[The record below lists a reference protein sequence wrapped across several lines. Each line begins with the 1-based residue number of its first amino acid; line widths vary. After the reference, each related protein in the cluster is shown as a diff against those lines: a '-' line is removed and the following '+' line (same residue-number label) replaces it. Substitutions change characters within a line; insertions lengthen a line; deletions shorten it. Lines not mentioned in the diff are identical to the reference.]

1 MMEQQNIHSTE
12 IETELNV
19 RDIIQPYLKRWMWLI
34 ASVVLSVTLAYL
46 YLKRQVPIFEVASTV
61 LIKDSKSNNAG
72 TQDFAALRD
81 ISGIGKI
88 GSNGVENEMEIFK
101 SKKLVREVVKTLG
114 LETNIYNGDLKHEIY
129 GETSPIKVRVLQEKD
144 VKGKISGVVNLKID
158 GNQLKLSSE
167 TIPTINTTFNKVISL
182 PFANI
187 MILRNEDYK
196 ADKKLNELILD
207 ISTID
212 SRTDAYQAA
221 LNVSLINK
229 DATVIK
235 LAMNHADV
243 DKAKAII
250 NKLVQVY
257 NEDAIEDKN
266 TEFRNT
272 AKFISERIEQVGKD
286 LGDVE
291 NQKERFKQSNQISDI
306 ETEVKLGLQTNAEA
320 KSKELEI
327 NAQLELTDA
336 LLGYVGNQNSYQTLP
351 SNLGLNNPS
360 ATTNISSYNQL
371 VLQRNKLLQ
380 SATPENPLVVDIT
393 KQINNIRNSV
403 IQSLQ
408 KNRTGLQ
415 LAKNGLSSEQNSI
428 SGKIAKVPVQ
438 ENLFR
443 SIERQQQIKESLYL
457 LLLQKREETA
467 ISMAV
472 TAPKARVID
481 KAFVGMN
488 VAPKAMVILLS
499 GFLIGFLIPIAIIY
513 LQQLFNDK
521 VKTKHDLEKLTNRKP
536 IIGEIPSME
545 RGQDELVK
553 MNDLSPMAESFRI
566 LITNMNF
573 MFPKNIK
580 KGRTVFV
587 TSTVKGEGKTHVSV
601 NLALTMATPKKK
613 IIIIGSDIR
622 NPQLQRYNTTR
633 KGLAGL
639 TEFLYDDQ
647 VSVEDIVH
655 QSAFN
660 PYLDVIFS
668 GSIPPNPTELL
679 SNGRYED
686 LLADL
691 QGTYDYIIIDTAP
704 LMLVTDTL
712 LIANMADVTLYVT
725 RSRHTEKSLIDFA
738 NKQVEGHKIKNVA
751 FILNDV
757 NKEYFAYG
765 NKYGYGYTAT
775 DDRSFF
781 DKVKS
786 IFTKNDENK

>member
-1 MMEQQNIHSTE
+1 MMEQQNINSTE
-12 IETELNV
+12 IDTEFNV
-19 RDIIQPYLKRWMWLI
+19 RDIIQPYLKRWIWLV
-34 ASVVLSVTLAYL
+34 ASVIISLALAYL

-61 LIKDSKSNNAG
+61 LIKDSKSNNVG
-72 TQDFAALRD
+72 TQDFAVLRD

-101 SKKLVREVVKTLG
+101 SKKLVREVVKSLG

-129 GETSPIKVRVLQEKD
+129 GESSPIKVRVLQEKD
-144 VKGKISGVVNLKID
+144 IKGKVSRLVNLKIN
-158 GNQLKLSSE
+158 GNQLKLYSE
-167 TIPTINTTFNKVISL
+167 SLPTINATFNKVISL

-187 MILRNEDYK
+187 MILKNENYK
-196 ADKKLNELILD
+196 KDKRLDEIILD

-212 SRTDAYQAA
+212 SRTDDYQAA
-221 LNVSLINK
+221 LNVSLVNK

-235 LAMNHADV
+235 LAMNYADV
-243 DKAKAII
+243 DKAKTMI

-272 AKFISERIEQVGKD
+272 AKFISERIDQVGKD
-286 LGDVE
+286 LGEVE

-306 ETEVKLGLQTNAEA
+306 ETEVKLGLETNAEA

-336 LLGYVGNQNSYQTLP
+336 LLGYVSNQNSYQTLP
-351 SNLGLNNPS
+351 GNLGLNNPS

-408 KNRTGLQ
+408 KNKTGLQ
-415 LAKNGLSSEQNSI
+415 LAKSGLSSEQNSI

-438 ENLFR
+438 EKLFR

-472 TAPKARVID
+472 TAPKARVVD
-481 KAFVGMN
+481 KAFVGMK
-488 VAPKAMVILLS
+488 VAPRGMVILLS

-521 VKTKHDLEKLTNRKP
+521 VKTKHDLEKLTKRKP

-622 NPQLQRYNTTR
+622 NPQLQRYNTAR

-751 FILNDV
+751 FVLNDV

-775 DDRSFF
+775 DDRNFF

>member
-1 MMEQQNIHSTE
+1 MMEQQNINSTE
-12 IETELNV
+12 IDTELNV
-19 RDIIQPYLKRWMWLI
+19 RDIIQPYLKRWIWLI
-34 ASVVLSVTLAYL
+34 ASVIISLTLAYL

-101 SKKLVREVVKTLG
+101 SKKLVREVVRTLG
-114 LETNIYNGDLKHEIY
+114 LEINIYNGDLKHEIY
-129 GETSPIKVRVLQEKD
+129 GETSPIKVRVLQEKT
-144 VKGKISGVVNLKID
+144 VKGKISRLVNLKISGD
-158 GNQLKLSSE
+158 QLKLSSE
-167 TIPTINTTFNKVISL
+167 SLTPINSTFNKVISL
-182 PFANI
+182 PYANI
-187 MILRNEDYK
+187 MILKNENYK
-196 ADKKLNELILD
+196 ADKKINEVILD

-212 SRTDAYQAA
+212 SRTDGYQAA
-221 LNVSLINK
+221 LNVSLVNK

-243 DKAKAII
+243 DKAKLII

-306 ETEVKLGLQTNAEA
+306 ETEVKLGLETNAEA

-351 SNLGLNNPS
+351 GNLGLNNPS

-371 VLQRNKLLQ
+371 VLTRNKLLQ

-408 KNRTGLQ
+408 KNKTGLQ
-415 LAKNGLSSEQNSI
+415 LAKSGLSSEQNNI

-438 ENLFR
+438 EKLFR

-481 KAFVGMN
+481 KAFVGMQ
-488 VAPKAMVILLS
+488 VAPKAMIILLM

-622 NPQLQRYNTTR
+622 NPQLQRYNTAR

-751 FILNDV
+751 FVLNDV

-775 DDRSFF
+775 DDRNFF

-786 IFTKNDENK
+786 IFIKNDENK

>member
-1 MMEQQNIHSTE
+1 MEQNNHVVEAQDS
-12 IETELNV
+12 ELHI
-19 RDIIQPYLKRWMWLI
+19 REIIQPYLKRWYWFVASIVI
-34 ASVVLSVTLAYL
+34 ALLGAYL
-46 YLKRQVPIFEVASTV
+46 YLRKQVPVFEVASTV
-61 LIKDSKSNNAG
+61 LIKDSKSNGGG
-72 TQDFAALRD
+72 TQDFAVLRD

-101 SKKLVREVVKTLG
+101 SKKLTREVVKTLG
-114 LETNIYNGDLKHEIY
+114 LETDIFKGDLKHELF
-129 GETSPIKVRVLQEKD
+129 GKTSPVKVRVVQEKETKSK
-144 VKGKISGVVNLKID
+144 VSRLITLKINGD
-158 GNQLKLSSE
+158 KLQLSTE
-167 TIPTINTTFNKVISL
+167 GIPAINTTFNKVISL

-187 MILRNEDYK
+187 IILKNQEYVK
-196 ADKKLNELILD
+196 NKKDDEILLD
-207 ISTID
+207 ISTLED
-212 SRTDAYQAA
+212 KTDRYQAA

-235 LAMNHADV
+235 LAMNYAET

-250 NKLVQVY
+250 NKLVQIY
-257 NEDAIEDKN
+257 NQNAVLDKN
-266 TEFRNT
+266 TESNNT
-272 AKFISERIEQVGKD
+272 AQFIDERITQVGRD
-286 LGDVE
+286 LGQVE
-291 NQKERFKQSNQISDI
+291 NEKERFKQNNQISDI
-306 ETEVKLGLQTNAEA
+306 ETEIKLGLETNAAA
-320 KSKELEI
+320 KSKEIEI

-336 LLGYVGNQNSYQTLP
+336 LLGYVSNQNSYQTLP
-351 SNLGLNNPS
+351 SNVGLNNPG
-360 ATTNISSYNQL
+360 ATANISTYNQL
-371 VLQRNKLLQ
+371 VLERNRLLEN
-380 SATPENPLVVDIT
+380 ATPQNPLVVDVT
-393 KQINNIRNSV
+393 KQINNIRGSV

-415 LAKNGLSSEQNSI
+415 LAKNGLSSEQNTI
-428 SGKIAKVPVQ
+428 SGKIAKVPAQ
-438 ENLFR
+438 EKLFR

-472 TAPKARVID
+472 TAPKARIVD
-481 KAFVGMN
+481 EAYVGN
-488 VAPKAMVILLS
+488 LVAPKSMIIMLS
-499 GFLIGFLIPIAIIY
+499 GFLLGFIIPIAFIY
-513 LQQLFNDK
+513 LKQLFNDK
-521 VKTKHDLEKLTNRKP
+521 VKTKHDLERLTNRKP

-622 NPQLQRYNTTR
+622 NPQLQRYNTAR

-738 NKQVEGHKIKNVA
+738 NKQIEGHKIKNVA

-775 DDRSFF
+775 DNRSFF

>member
-144 VKGKISGVVNLKID
+144 VKGQISGVVNLKID

-196 ADKKLNELILD
+196 ASKKLNELILD

-438 ENLFR
+438 EKLFR

>member
-196 ADKKLNELILD
+196 AGKKLNELILD

-438 ENLFR
+438 EKLFR

>member
-1 MMEQQNIHSTE
+1 MEQNNHVAE
-12 IETELNV
+12 IEQTELHI
-19 RDIIQPYLKRWMWLI
+19 RDILQPYLKRWYWFI
-34 ASVVLSVTLAYL
+34 GSVIILVMLAYL
-46 YLKRQVPIFEVASTV
+46 YLRKQVPVFEVASTV
-61 LIKDSKSNNAG
+61 LIKDSKANNGG
-72 TQDFAALRD
+72 TQDFAVLRD

-88 GSNGVENEMEIFK
+88 GSNGVENEMELFK
-101 SKKLVREVVKTLG
+101 SKKLIREVVRSLG
-114 LETNIYNGDLKHEIY
+114 LESDVFQNDLKHELY
-129 GETSPIKVRVLQEKD
+129 GKTSPVKIRIIQEKETSAKVYRLL
-144 VKGKISGVVNLKID
+144 NLNINGD
-158 GNQLKLSSE
+158 QLELGGE
-167 TIPTINTTFNKVISL
+167 GIPTIHTTFNKIISL

-187 MILRNEDYK
+187 MILKNEEYSSSNK
-196 ADKKLNELILD
+196 INKLLLD
-207 ISTID
+207 ISTLANK
-212 SRTDAYQAA
+212 TDKYQGA
-221 LNVSLINK
+221 LSVTLINK

-235 LAMNHADV
+235 LAMNYSETQ
-243 DKAKAII
+243 KAKAII
-250 NKLVQVY
+250 NKLVQIY
-257 NEDAIEDKN
+257 NEDAITDKN
-266 TEFRNT
+266 TEFSNT
-272 AKFISERIEQVGKD
+272 AKFIDERIAQVGKD

-291 NQKERFKQSNQISDI
+291 GEKQKFKQQNQISDI
-306 ETEVKLGLQTNAEA
+306 ETEIKLGLQTNVES
-320 KSKELEI
+320 KSKELEV

-336 LLGYVGNQNSYQTLP
+336 LLGYVSNQNSYQTLP
-351 SNLGLNNPS
+351 SNVGLSNPS
-360 ATTNISSYNQL
+360 ATANVATYNQL
-371 VLQRNKLLQ
+371 VLERNRLLE
-380 SATPENPLVVDIT
+380 SATPENPLVVDVT
-393 KQINNIRNSV
+393 KQINNIRVSV

-415 LAKNGLSSEQNSI
+415 LAKNGLSSEQNNI
-428 SGKIAKVPVQ
+428 SGKIAKVPAQ
-438 ENLFR
+438 EKLFR
-443 SIERQQQIKESLYL
+443 SIERQQQIKETLYL

-472 TAPKARVID
+472 TAPKARVVDEAYIG
-481 KAFVGMN
+481 FQ
-488 VAPKAMVILLS
+488 VAPKSMVILLS
-499 GFLIGFLIPIAIIY
+499 GFVIGLILPVLIIY
-513 LQQLFNDK
+513 LQQLLNNK
-521 VKTKHDLEKLTNRKP
+521 VKTKHDLEKLTHGKP

-587 TSTVKGEGKTHVSV
+587 TSTVKGEGKTHISV

-613 IIIIGSDIR
+613 IVIIGSDIR
-622 NPQLQRYNTTR
+622 NPQLQRYNTAR

-639 TEFLYDDQ
+639 TEFLYDDH
-647 VSVEDIVH
+647 VSIKDIIH

-712 LIANMADVTLYVT
+712 LISNMADVTIYVT
-725 RSRHTEKSLIDFA
+725 RSKHTEKSLIDFA
-738 NKQVEGHKIKNVA
+738 NKQIESHKIKNVA
-751 FILNDV
+751 FVLNDV

-765 NKYGYGYTAT
+765 NKYGYGYTV
-775 DDRSFF
+775 DNKSFF
-781 DKVKS
+781 DKIKG
-786 IFTKNDENK
+786 IFKNK

>member
-34 ASVVLSVTLAYL
+34 GSVIVSVTLAYL

-61 LIKDSKSNNAG
+61 LIKDSKSNNVG

-129 GETSPIKVRVLQEKD
+129 GETSPVRVRIVQEKD
-144 VKGKISGVVNLKID
+144 VKSKISRVVNLKIN

-167 TIPTINTTFNKVISL
+167 GIPAINTTFNKVISL
-182 PFANI
+182 PYANI
-187 MILRNEDYK
+187 MILKNENYK
-196 ADKKLNELILD
+196 SDKKLNDVILD

-212 SRTDAYQAA
+212 DRTDAYQAA
-221 LNVSLINK
+221 LNVALVNK

-235 LAMNHADV
+235 LAMNYAEV
-243 DKAKAII
+243 DKAKTII

-257 NEDAIEDKN
+257 NQDAIEDKN

-272 AKFISERIEQVGKD
+272 AKFIAERIEQIGKD

-291 NQKERFKQSNQISDI
+291 NQKERFKQSNQISDL

-371 VLQRNKLLQ
+371 VLERNKLLQ

-393 KQINNIRNSV
+393 KQINNIRTSV

-408 KNRTGLQ
+408 KNKTGLQ

-428 SGKIAKVPVQ
+428 SGKISKVPVQ
-438 ENLFR
+438 EKLFR

-472 TAPKARVID
+472 TAPKARVVD
-481 KAFVGMN
+481 KAFVGMK
-488 VAPKAMVILLS
+488 VAPRGMVILLS

-545 RGQDELVK
+545 RGQEELVK

-622 NPQLQRYNTTR
+622 NPQLQRYNTAR

-738 NKQVEGHKIKNVA
+738 NKQIEGHKIKNVA

>member
-438 ENLFR
+438 EKLFR

>member
-34 ASVVLSVTLAYL
+34 GSVIVSVTLAYL

-61 LIKDSKSNNAG
+61 LIKDSKSNNVG

-129 GETSPIKVRVLQEKD
+129 GETSPVRVRIVQEKD
-144 VKGKISGVVNLKID
+144 VKSKISRVVNLKIN

-167 TIPTINTTFNKVISL
+167 GIPAINTTFNKVISL
-182 PFANI
+182 PYANI
-187 MILRNEDYK
+187 MILKNENYK
-196 ADKKLNELILD
+196 SDKKLNDVILD

-212 SRTDAYQAA
+212 DRTDAYQAA
-221 LNVSLINK
+221 LNVALVNK

-235 LAMNHADV
+235 LAMNYAEV
-243 DKAKAII
+243 DKAKTII

-257 NEDAIEDKN
+257 NQDAIEDKN

-272 AKFISERIEQVGKD
+272 AKFIAERIEQIGKD

-291 NQKERFKQSNQISDI
+291 NQKERFKQSNQISDL

-351 SNLGLNNPS
+351 GNLGLNNPS

-371 VLQRNKLLQ
+371 VLERNKLLQ

-393 KQINNIRNSV
+393 KQINNIRTSV

-408 KNRTGLQ
+408 KNKTGLQ

-428 SGKIAKVPVQ
+428 SGKISKVPVQ
-438 ENLFR
+438 EKLFR

-472 TAPKARVID
+472 TAPKARVVD
-481 KAFVGMN
+481 KAFVGMK
-488 VAPKAMVILLS
+488 VAPRGMVILLS

-545 RGQDELVK
+545 RGQEELVK

-622 NPQLQRYNTTR
+622 NPQLQRYNTAR

-738 NKQVEGHKIKNVA
+738 NKQIEGHKIKNVA

>member
-34 ASVVLSVTLAYL
+34 GSVIVSVTLAYL

-61 LIKDSKSNNAG
+61 LIKDSKSNNVG

-129 GETSPIKVRVLQEKD
+129 GETSPVRVRIVQEKD
-144 VKGKISGVVNLKID
+144 VKSKISRIVNLKIN

-167 TIPTINTTFNKVISL
+167 GIPAINTTFNKVISL
-182 PFANI
+182 PYANI
-187 MILRNEDYK
+187 MILKNENYK
-196 ADKKLNELILD
+196 SDKKLNDVILD

-212 SRTDAYQAA
+212 DRTDAYQAA
-221 LNVSLINK
+221 LNVALVNK

-235 LAMNHADV
+235 LAMNYAEV
-243 DKAKAII
+243 DKAKTII

-257 NEDAIEDKN
+257 NQDAIEDKN

-272 AKFISERIEQVGKD
+272 AKFIAERIEQIGKD

-291 NQKERFKQSNQISDI
+291 NQKERFKQSNQISDL

-371 VLQRNKLLQ
+371 VLERNKLLQ

-393 KQINNIRNSV
+393 KQINNIRTSV

-408 KNRTGLQ
+408 KNKTGLQ

-428 SGKIAKVPVQ
+428 SGKISKVPVQ
-438 ENLFR
+438 EKLFR

-472 TAPKARVID
+472 TAPKARVVD
-481 KAFVGMN
+481 KAFVGMK
-488 VAPKAMVILLS
+488 VAPRGMVILLS

-545 RGQDELVK
+545 RGQEELVK

-622 NPQLQRYNTTR
+622 NPQLQRYNTAR

-738 NKQVEGHKIKNVA
+738 NKQIEGHKIKNVA

>member
-196 ADKKLNELILD
+196 AGKKLNELILD

-415 LAKNGLSSEQNSI
+415 LAKYGLSSEQNSI

-438 ENLFR
+438 EKLFR

>member
-1 MMEQQNIHSTE
+1 MEQQNINSTE
-12 IETELNV
+12 IDTEFNV
-19 RDIIQPYLKRWMWLI
+19 RDIIQPYLKRWIWLV
-34 ASVVLSVTLAYL
+34 ASVIISLALAYL

-61 LIKDSKSNNAG
+61 LIKDSKSNNVG
-72 TQDFAALRD
+72 TQDFAVLRD

-101 SKKLVREVVKTLG
+101 SKKLVREVVKSLG

-129 GETSPIKVRVLQEKD
+129 GESSPIKVRVLQEKD
-144 VKGKISGVVNLKID
+144 IKGKVSRLVNLKIN
-158 GNQLKLSSE
+158 GNQLKLYSE
-167 TIPTINTTFNKVISL
+167 SLPTINATFNKVISL

-187 MILRNEDYK
+187 MILKNENYK
-196 ADKKLNELILD
+196 KDKRLDEIILD

-212 SRTDAYQAA
+212 SRTDDYQAA
-221 LNVSLINK
+221 LNVSLVNK

-235 LAMNHADV
+235 LAMNYADV
-243 DKAKAII
+243 DKAKTMI

-272 AKFISERIEQVGKD
+272 AKFISERIDQVGKD
-286 LGDVE
+286 LGEVE

-306 ETEVKLGLQTNAEA
+306 ETEVKLGLETNAEA

-336 LLGYVGNQNSYQTLP
+336 LLGYVSNQNSYQTLP
-351 SNLGLNNPS
+351 GNLGLNNPS

-408 KNRTGLQ
+408 KNKTGLQ
-415 LAKNGLSSEQNSI
+415 LAKSGLSSEQNSI

-438 ENLFR
+438 EKLFR

-472 TAPKARVID
+472 TAPKARVVD
-481 KAFVGMN
+481 KAFVGMK
-488 VAPKAMVILLS
+488 VAPRGMVILLS

-521 VKTKHDLEKLTNRKP
+521 VKTKHDLEKLTKRKP

-622 NPQLQRYNTTR
+622 NPQLQRYNTAR

-751 FILNDV
+751 FVLNDV

-775 DDRSFF
+775 DDRNFF

>member
-1 MMEQQNIHSTE
+1 MMEQQNINSTE
-12 IETELNV
+12 IDTEFNV
-19 RDIIQPYLKRWMWLI
+19 RDIIQPYLKRWIWLV
-34 ASVVLSVTLAYL
+34 ASVIISLALAYL

-61 LIKDSKSNNAG
+61 LIKDSKSNNVG

-101 SKKLVREVVKTLG
+101 SKKLVREVVKSLG

-129 GETSPIKVRVLQEKD
+129 GEASPIKVRVLQEKD
-144 VKGKISGVVNLKID
+144 IKGKVSRLVNLKIN
-158 GNQLKLSSE
+158 GNQLKLYSE
-167 TIPTINTTFNKVISL
+167 SLPTINATFNKVISL

-187 MILRNEDYK
+187 MILKNENYK
-196 ADKKLNELILD
+196 KDKRLDEIILD

-212 SRTDAYQAA
+212 SRTDDYQAG
-221 LNVSLINK
+221 LNVSLVNK

-235 LAMNHADV
+235 LAMNYADV
-243 DKAKAII
+243 DKAKTMI

-286 LGDVE
+286 LGEVE

-306 ETEVKLGLQTNAEA
+306 ETEVKLGLETNAEA

-336 LLGYVGNQNSYQTLP
+336 LLGYVSNQNSYQTLP
-351 SNLGLNNPS
+351 GNLGLNNPS

-408 KNRTGLQ
+408 KNKTGLQ
-415 LAKNGLSSEQNSI
+415 LAKSGLSSEQNSI

-438 ENLFR
+438 EKLFR

-472 TAPKARVID
+472 TAPKARVVD
-481 KAFVGMN
+481 KAFVGMK
-488 VAPKAMVILLS
+488 VAPRGMVILLS

-521 VKTKHDLEKLTNRKP
+521 VKTKHDLEKLTKRKP

-622 NPQLQRYNTTR
+622 NPQLQRYNTAR

-751 FILNDV
+751 FVLNDV

-775 DDRSFF
+775 DDRNFF

>member
-34 ASVVLSVTLAYL
+34 ASVIVSVTLAYL

-196 ADKKLNELILD
+196 AGKKLNELILD

-438 ENLFR
+438 EKLFR

>member
-34 ASVVLSVTLAYL
+34 GSVIVSVTLAYL

-61 LIKDSKSNNAG
+61 LIKDSKSNNVG

-129 GETSPIKVRVLQEKD
+129 GETSPVRVRIVQEKD
-144 VKGKISGVVNLKID
+144 VKSKISRVVNLKIN

-167 TIPTINTTFNKVISL
+167 GIPAINTTFNKVISL
-182 PFANI
+182 PYANI
-187 MILRNEDYK
+187 MILKNENYK
-196 ADKKLNELILD
+196 SDKKLNDVILD

-212 SRTDAYQAA
+212 DRTDAYQAA
-221 LNVSLINK
+221 LNVALVNK

-235 LAMNHADV
+235 LAMNYAEV
-243 DKAKAII
+243 DKAKTII

-257 NEDAIEDKN
+257 NQDAIEDKN

-272 AKFISERIEQVGKD
+272 AKFIAERIEQIGKD

-291 NQKERFKQSNQISDI
+291 NQKERFKQSNQISDL

-371 VLQRNKLLQ
+371 VLERNKLLQ

-393 KQINNIRNSV
+393 KQINNIRTSV

-408 KNRTGLQ
+408 KNKIGLQ

-428 SGKIAKVPVQ
+428 SGKISKVPVQ
-438 ENLFR
+438 EKLFR

-472 TAPKARVID
+472 TAPKARVVD
-481 KAFVGMN
+481 KAFVGMK
-488 VAPKAMVILLS
+488 VAPRGMVILLS

-545 RGQDELVK
+545 RGQEELVK

-622 NPQLQRYNTTR
+622 NPQLQRYNTAR

-738 NKQVEGHKIKNVA
+738 NKQIEGHKIKNVA

>member
-34 ASVVLSVTLAYL
+34 ASVIVSVTLAYL

-158 GNQLKLSSE
+158 GNKLKLSSE
-167 TIPTINTTFNKVISL
+167 AIPTINTTFNKVISL

-196 ADKKLNELILD
+196 AGKKLNELILD

-438 ENLFR
+438 EKLFR

>member
-1 MMEQQNIHSTE
+1 MEQNNHVVVEAQDS
-12 IETELNV
+12 ELHI
-19 RDIIQPYLKRWMWLI
+19 REIIQPYLKRWYWFL
-34 ASVVLSVTLAYL
+34 ASVVIALLGAYL
-46 YLKRQVPIFEVASTV
+46 YLRKQVPVFEVASTV
-61 LIKDSKSNNAG
+61 LIKDSKSNGGG
-72 TQDFAALRD
+72 TQDFAVLRD

-101 SKKLVREVVKTLG
+101 SKKLTKEVVKSLG
-114 LETNIYNGDLKHEIY
+114 LETDIFKGDVKHELF
-129 GETSPIKVRVLQEKD
+129 GKTSPIKVRVVQEKETKSK
-144 VKGKISGVVNLKID
+144 VSRLISLKINGD
-158 GNQLKLSSE
+158 NLQLSAE
-167 TIPTINTTFNKVISL
+167 GMPAINSTYNKVISL

-187 MILRNEDYK
+187 IILKNQEYITS
-196 ADKKLNELILD
+196 KKDDEILLD
-207 ISTID
+207 ISTLED
-212 SRTDAYQAA
+212 KTNRYQAA

-235 LAMNHADV
+235 LAMNYAET

-250 NKLVQVY
+250 NKLVQIY
-257 NEDAIEDKN
+257 NQNAVLDKN
-266 TEFRNT
+266 TESSNT
-272 AKFISERIEQVGKD
+272 AQFIDERITQVGRD
-286 LGDVE
+286 LGQVE
-291 NQKERFKQSNQISDI
+291 NEKERFKQSNQISDI
-306 ETEVKLGLQTNAEA
+306 ETEIKLGLETNAAA
-320 KSKELEI
+320 KSKEIEI

-336 LLGYVGNQNSYQTLP
+336 LLGYVSNQNSYQTLP
-351 SNLGLNNPS
+351 SNVGLNNPS
-360 ATTNISSYNQL
+360 ATANIGAYNQL
-371 VLQRNKLLQ
+371 VLERNRLLEN
-380 SATPENPLVVDIT
+380 ATPQNPLVVDVT
-393 KQINNIRNSV
+393 KQINNIRGSV

-415 LAKNGLSSEQNSI
+415 LAKNGLSSEQNTI
-428 SGKIAKVPVQ
+428 SGKIAKVPAQ
-438 ENLFR
+438 EKLFR

-472 TAPKARVID
+472 TAPKARIVD
-481 KAFVGMN
+481 EAYVGN
-488 VAPKAMVILLS
+488 LVAPKSMIVMLS
-499 GFLIGFLIPIAIIY
+499 GFLLGFIVPIAFIY
-513 LQQLFNDK
+513 IKQLFNDK
-521 VKTKHDLEKLTNRKP
+521 VKTKHDLERLTNRKP

>member
-1 MMEQQNIHSTE
+1 MMEQQNINSTE
-12 IETELNV
+12 IDTEFNV
-19 RDIIQPYLKRWMWLI
+19 RDIIQPYLKRWIWLA
-34 ASVVLSVTLAYL
+34 ASVIISLALAYL

-61 LIKDSKSNNAG
+61 LIKDSKSNNVG

-101 SKKLVREVVKTLG
+101 SKKLVREVVKSLG

-129 GETSPIKVRVLQEKD
+129 GEASPIKVRVLQEKD
-144 VKGKISGVVNLKID
+144 IKGKVSRLVNLKIN
-158 GNQLKLSSE
+158 GNQLKLYSE
-167 TIPTINTTFNKVISL
+167 SLPTINATFNKVISL

-187 MILRNEDYK
+187 MILKNENYK
-196 ADKKLNELILD
+196 KDKRLDEIILD

-212 SRTDAYQAA
+212 SRTDDYQAG
-221 LNVSLINK
+221 LNVSLVNK

-235 LAMNHADV
+235 LAMNYADV
-243 DKAKAII
+243 DKAKTMI

-286 LGDVE
+286 LGEVE

-306 ETEVKLGLQTNAEA
+306 ETEVKLGLETNAEA

-336 LLGYVGNQNSYQTLP
+336 LLGYVSNQNSYQTLP
-351 SNLGLNNPS
+351 GNLGLNNPS

-408 KNRTGLQ
+408 KNKTGLQ
-415 LAKNGLSSEQNSI
+415 LAKSGLSSEQNSI

-438 ENLFR
+438 EKLFR

-472 TAPKARVID
+472 TAPKARVVD
-481 KAFVGMN
+481 KAFVGMK
-488 VAPKAMVILLS
+488 VAPRGMVILLS

-521 VKTKHDLEKLTNRKP
+521 VKTKHDLEKLTKRKP

-622 NPQLQRYNTTR
+622 NPQLQRYNTAR

-738 NKQVEGHKIKNVA
+738 NKQVEGHKIKNVS

-775 DDRSFF
+775 DDRNFF

>member
-1 MMEQQNIHSTE
+1 MEQQNIHSTE

-34 ASVVLSVTLAYL
+34 ASVIVSVTLAYL

-196 ADKKLNELILD
+196 AGKKLNELILD

-438 ENLFR
+438 EKLFR

-488 VAPKAMVILLS
+488 VAPRAMVILLS

>member
-1 MMEQQNIHSTE
+1 MEQQNINSTE
-12 IETELNV
+12 IDTEFNV
-19 RDIIQPYLKRWMWLI
+19 RDIIQPYLKRWIWLV
-34 ASVVLSVTLAYL
+34 ASVIISLALAYL

-61 LIKDSKSNNAG
+61 LIKDSKSNNVG

-101 SKKLVREVVKTLG
+101 SKKLVREVVKSLG

-129 GETSPIKVRVLQEKD
+129 GEASPIKVRVLQEKD
-144 VKGKISGVVNLKID
+144 IKGKVSRLVNLKIN
-158 GNQLKLSSE
+158 GNQLKLYSE
-167 TIPTINTTFNKVISL
+167 SLPTINATFNKVISL

-187 MILRNEDYK
+187 MILKNENYK
-196 ADKKLNELILD
+196 KDKRLDEIILD

-212 SRTDAYQAA
+212 SRTDDYQAG
-221 LNVSLINK
+221 LNVSLVNK

-235 LAMNHADV
+235 LAMNYADV
-243 DKAKAII
+243 DKAKTMI

-286 LGDVE
+286 LGEVE

-306 ETEVKLGLQTNAEA
+306 ETEVKLGLETNAEA

-336 LLGYVGNQNSYQTLP
+336 LLGYVSNQNSYQTLP
-351 SNLGLNNPS
+351 GNLGLNNPS

-408 KNRTGLQ
+408 KNKTGLQ
-415 LAKNGLSSEQNSI
+415 LAKSGLSSEQNSI

-438 ENLFR
+438 EKLFR

-472 TAPKARVID
+472 TAPKARVVD
-481 KAFVGMN
+481 KAFVGMK
-488 VAPKAMVILLS
+488 VAPRGMVILLS

-521 VKTKHDLEKLTNRKP
+521 VKTKHDLEKLTKRKP

-622 NPQLQRYNTTR
+622 NPQLQRYNTAR

-751 FILNDV
+751 FVLNDV

-775 DDRSFF
+775 DDRNFF

>member
-1 MMEQQNIHSTE
+1 MEQQNIHSTE

-34 ASVVLSVTLAYL
+34 GSVIVSVTLAYL

-61 LIKDSKSNNAG
+61 LIKDSKSNNVG

-129 GETSPIKVRVLQEKD
+129 GETSPVRVRIVQEKD
-144 VKGKISGVVNLKID
+144 VKSKISRVVNLKIN

-167 TIPTINTTFNKVISL
+167 GIPAINTTFNKVISL
-182 PFANI
+182 PYANI
-187 MILRNEDYK
+187 MILKNENYK
-196 ADKKLNELILD
+196 SDKKLNDVILD

-212 SRTDAYQAA
+212 DRTDAYQAA
-221 LNVSLINK
+221 LNVALVNK

-235 LAMNHADV
+235 LAMNYAEV
-243 DKAKAII
+243 DKAKTII

-257 NEDAIEDKN
+257 NQDAIEDKN

-272 AKFISERIEQVGKD
+272 AKFIAERIEQIGKD

-291 NQKERFKQSNQISDI
+291 NQKERFKQSNQISDL

-371 VLQRNKLLQ
+371 VLERNKLLQ

-393 KQINNIRNSV
+393 KQINNIRTSV

-408 KNRTGLQ
+408 KNKTGLQ

-428 SGKIAKVPVQ
+428 SGKISKVPVQ
-438 ENLFR
+438 EKLFR

-472 TAPKARVID
+472 TAPKARVVD
-481 KAFVGMN
+481 KAFVGMK
-488 VAPKAMVILLS
+488 VAPRGMVILLS

-545 RGQDELVK
+545 RGQEELVK

-622 NPQLQRYNTTR
+622 NPQLQRYNTAR

-738 NKQVEGHKIKNVA
+738 NKQIEGHKIKNVA

>member
-196 ADKKLNELILD
+196 AGKKLNELILD

-415 LAKNGLSSEQNSI
+415 LAKYGLSSEQNSI

-438 ENLFR
+438 EKLFR

-775 DDRSFF
+775 DDR
-781 DKVKS
+781 
-786 IFTKNDENK
+786 

>member
-1 MMEQQNIHSTE
+1 MEQQNINSTE
-12 IETELNV
+12 IDTEFNV
-19 RDIIQPYLKRWMWLI
+19 RDIIQPYLKRWIWLA
-34 ASVVLSVTLAYL
+34 ASVIISLALAYL

-61 LIKDSKSNNAG
+61 LIKDSKSNNVG
-72 TQDFAALRD
+72 TQDFAVLRD

-101 SKKLVREVVKTLG
+101 SKKLVREVVKSLG

-129 GETSPIKVRVLQEKD
+129 GESSPIKVRVLQEKD
-144 VKGKISGVVNLKID
+144 IKGKVSRLVNLKIN
-158 GNQLKLSSE
+158 GNQLKLYSE
-167 TIPTINTTFNKVISL
+167 SLPTINATFNKVISL

-187 MILRNEDYK
+187 MILKNENYK
-196 ADKKLNELILD
+196 KDKRLDEIILD

-212 SRTDAYQAA
+212 SRTDDYQAA
-221 LNVSLINK
+221 LNVSLVNK

-235 LAMNHADV
+235 LAMNYADV
-243 DKAKAII
+243 DKAKTMI

-286 LGDVE
+286 LGEVE

-306 ETEVKLGLQTNAEA
+306 ETEVKLGLETNAEA

-336 LLGYVGNQNSYQTLP
+336 LLGYVSNQNSYQTLP
-351 SNLGLNNPS
+351 GNLGLNNPS

-408 KNRTGLQ
+408 KNKTGLQ
-415 LAKNGLSSEQNSI
+415 LAKSGLSSEQNSI

-438 ENLFR
+438 EKLFR

-472 TAPKARVID
+472 TAPKARVVD
-481 KAFVGMN
+481 KAFVGMK
-488 VAPKAMVILLS
+488 VAPRGMVILLS

-521 VKTKHDLEKLTNRKP
+521 VKTKHDLEKLTKRKP

-622 NPQLQRYNTTR
+622 NPQLQRYNTAR

-751 FILNDV
+751 FVLNDV

-775 DDRSFF
+775 DDRNFF

>member
-1 MMEQQNIHSTE
+1 MMEQNIHSTE
-12 IETELNV
+12 METELHI
-19 RDIIQPYLKRWMWLI
+19 RDIIQPYLKRWMWLV
-34 ASVVLSVTLAYL
+34 ASVIVAITVAYL
-46 YLKRQVPIFEVASTV
+46 YLKKQVPVFEIASTV
-61 LIKDSKSNNAG
+61 LIKDSKANNVG

-81 ISGIGKI
+81 ISGIGKL
-88 GSNGVENEMEIFK
+88 GSNGVENEMEIFR

-114 LETNIYNGDLKHEIY
+114 LETNIYNGDLKHELY
-129 GETSPIKVRVLQEKD
+129 GETSPVKIMVLQEKE
-144 VKGKISGVVNLKID
+144 VTGKISRLVNLKIN
-158 GNQLKLSSE
+158 GNELKLSSE
-167 TIPTINTTFNKVISL
+167 NIPTISTTFNKVISL

-187 MILRNEDYK
+187 MILRNGDYK
-196 ADKKLNELILD
+196 PNKKLNKVILD

-212 SRTDAYQAA
+212 LRTDDYQSA
-221 LNVSLINK
+221 LNVTLINK
-229 DATVIK
+229 DATIIK
-235 LAMNHADV
+235 LAMNYAEV
-243 DKAKAII
+243 TKARTII

-272 AKFISERIEQVGKD
+272 AKFINERIEQVGKD

-291 NQKERFKQSNQISDI
+291 NQKEQFKQSNRISDI

-351 SNLGLNNPS
+351 SNLGLNNPG
-360 ATTNISSYNQL
+360 ATTNITSYNQL
-371 VLQRNKLLQ
+371 VLERNKLLQ

-408 KNRTGLQ
+408 KNKTGLQ
-415 LAKNGLSSEQNSI
+415 LAKNGLSSEQNNI

-438 ENLFR
+438 EKLFR
-443 SIERQQQIKESLYL
+443 SIERQQQIKEALYL

-481 KAFVGMN
+481 KAFIGTK
-488 VAPKAMVILLS
+488 VAPRAMVILLS
-499 GFLIGFLIPIAIIY
+499 GFLAGLLIPIIIIY
-513 LQQLFNDK
+513 LQQLFNNK
-521 VKTKHDLEKLTNRKP
+521 VKTKHDLEKLTHRKP

-580 KGRTVFV
+580 KGRTIFV
-587 TSTVKGEGKTHVSV
+587 TSTVKGEGKTHISV

-613 IIIIGSDIR
+613 IVIIGSDIR
-622 NPQLQRYNTTR
+622 NPQLQRYNSAR

-647 VSVEDIVH
+647 VSVKDIIH

-712 LIANMADVTLYVT
+712 LIANMADVTIYVT
-725 RSRHTEKSLIDFA
+725 RSKHTEKSLIDFA
-738 NKQVEGHKIKNVA
+738 NKQIEGHKIKNVA
-751 FILNDV
+751 FVLNDV

-775 DDRSFF
+775 DNKSFL
-781 DKVKS
+781 DKIKS
-786 IFTKNDENK
+786 IFTKNDE

>member
-1 MMEQQNIHSTE
+1 MEQNNHVV
-12 IETELNV
+12 ETQDSELHISE
-19 RDIIQPYLKRWMWLI
+19 IIQPYLKRWYWFIISIIVALI
-34 ASVVLSVTLAYL
+34 SAYL
-46 YLKRQVPIFEVASTV
+46 YLRKQVPVFEVASTV
-61 LIKDSKSNNAG
+61 LIKDSKANNAG
-72 TQDFAALRD
+72 TQDFAVLRD

-101 SKKLVREVVKTLG
+101 SKKLIREVVRGLG
-114 LETNIYNGDLKHEIY
+114 LETDIFQGDIKHELF
-129 GETSPIKVRVLQEKD
+129 GKTSPIKVRIIQEKQTSAK
-144 VKGKISGVVNLKID
+144 VSRLMKLKINGD
-158 GNQLKLSSE
+158 QLQIGSE
-167 TIPTINTTFNKVISL
+167 GIPTISTAFNKVISL

-187 MILRNEDYK
+187 MILKNEKYTE
-196 ADKKLNELILD
+196 KKKVNELLLD
-207 ISTID
+207 ISTLD
-212 SRTDAYQAA
+212 AKTDRYQAA

-235 LAMNHADV
+235 LAMNYAET
-243 DKAKAII
+243 DKAKTII
-250 NKLVQVY
+250 NNLVQVY
-257 NEDAIEDKN
+257 NEDAILDKN
-266 TEFRNT
+266 TESNNT
-272 AKFISERIEQVGKD
+272 AKFIDDRITQVGRD
-286 LGDVE
+286 LGQVE
-291 NQKERFKQSNQISDI
+291 NEKERFKQSNQISDI
-306 ETEVKLGLQTNAEA
+306 ETEIKLGLETNASA

-336 LLGYVGNQNSYQTLP
+336 LLGYVSNQNSYQTLP
-351 SNLGLNNPS
+351 SNVGLNNPS
-360 ATTNISSYNQL
+360 ATANVGTYNQL
-371 VLQRNKLLQ
+371 VLERNRLLEN
-380 SATPENPLVVDIT
+380 ATPQNPLVVDIT
-393 KQINNIRNSV
+393 KQINNIRGSV

-415 LAKNGLSSEQNSI
+415 LAKNGLSSEQNNI
-428 SGKIAKVPVQ
+428 SGKIAKVPAQ
-438 ENLFR
+438 EKLFR
-443 SIERQQQIKESLYL
+443 SIERQQQIKETLYL

-472 TAPKARVID
+472 TAPKARIVD
-481 KAFVGMN
+481 EAFVGGQ
-488 VAPKAMVILLS
+488 VAPKAMVMMLS
-499 GFLIGFLIPIAIIY
+499 GFLLGLLIPVGIIY

-521 VKTKHDLEKLTNRKP
+521 VRTKHDLEKLTHRKP

-587 TSTVKGEGKTHVSV
+587 TSTVKGEGKTHISV

-613 IIIIGSDIR
+613 IVIIGSDIR
-622 NPQLQRYNTTR
+622 NPQLQRYNTAR

-639 TEFLYDDQ
+639 TEFLYDDH
-647 VSVEDIVH
+647 VSVNDIIH

-686 LLADL
+686 LLAEL

-712 LIANMADVTLYVT
+712 LIANMADVTIYVT
-725 RSRHTEKSLIDFA
+725 RSKHTEKSLIDFA
-738 NKQVEGHKIKNVA
+738 NKQIEGNKIKNAA
-751 FILNDV
+751 FVLNDV

-765 NKYGYGYTAT
+765 NKYGYGYSAESK
-775 DDRSFF
+775 SFF
-781 DKVKS
+781 DKIKS
-786 IFTKNDENK
+786 IFKNK

>member
-196 ADKKLNELILD
+196 AGKKLNELILD

-415 LAKNGLSSEQNSI
+415 LAKNGLASEQNSI

-438 ENLFR
+438 EKLFR

-488 VAPKAMVILLS
+488 VAPRAMVILLS

-786 IFTKNDENK
+786 IFIKNDENK

>member
-1 MMEQQNIHSTE
+1 MEQNNHVVEAQDS
-12 IETELNV
+12 ELHI
-19 RDIIQPYLKRWMWLI
+19 REIIQPYLKRWYWFVASIVI
-34 ASVVLSVTLAYL
+34 ALLGAYL
-46 YLKRQVPIFEVASTV
+46 YLRKQVPVFEVASTV
-61 LIKDSKSNNAG
+61 LIKDSKSNGGG
-72 TQDFAALRD
+72 TQDFAVLRD

-101 SKKLVREVVKTLG
+101 SKKLTREVVKTLG
-114 LETNIYNGDLKHEIY
+114 LETDIFKGDLKHELF
-129 GETSPIKVRVLQEKD
+129 GKTTPVKVRIIQEKETKSK
-144 VKGKISGVVNLKID
+144 VSRLITLKINGD
-158 GNQLKLSSE
+158 KLQLSAE
-167 TIPTINTTFNKVISL
+167 GIPAIITTFNKVISL

-187 MILRNEDYK
+187 IILKNQEYVK
-196 ADKKLNELILD
+196 NKKDDEILLD
-207 ISTID
+207 ISTLED
-212 SRTDAYQAA
+212 KTDRYQAA

-235 LAMNHADV
+235 LAMNYAET

-250 NKLVQVY
+250 NKLVQIY
-257 NEDAIEDKN
+257 NQNAVLDKN
-266 TEFRNT
+266 TESNNT
-272 AKFISERIEQVGKD
+272 AKFIDERITQVGRD
-286 LGDVE
+286 LGQVE
-291 NQKERFKQSNQISDI
+291 NEKERFKQSNQISDI
-306 ETEVKLGLQTNAEA
+306 ETEIKLGLETNAAA
-320 KSKELEI
+320 KSKEIEI

-336 LLGYVGNQNSYQTLP
+336 LLGYVSNQNSYQTLP
-351 SNLGLNNPS
+351 SNVGLNNPS
-360 ATTNISSYNQL
+360 ATANISAYNQL
-371 VLQRNKLLQ
+371 VLERNRLLEN
-380 SATPENPLVVDIT
+380 ATPQNPLVVDVT
-393 KQINNIRNSV
+393 KQINNIRGSV

-415 LAKNGLSSEQNSI
+415 LAKNGLSSEQNTI
-428 SGKIAKVPVQ
+428 SGKIAKVPAQ
-438 ENLFR
+438 EKLFR

-472 TAPKARVID
+472 TAPKARIVD
-481 KAFVGMN
+481 EAYVGN
-488 VAPKAMVILLS
+488 LVAPKSMIIMLS
-499 GFLIGFLIPIAIIY
+499 GFLLGFIIPIAFIY
-513 LQQLFNDK
+513 LKQLFNDK
-521 VKTKHDLEKLTNRKP
+521 VKTKHDLERLTNRKP

-622 NPQLQRYNTTR
+622 NPQLQRYNTAR

-738 NKQVEGHKIKNVA
+738 NKQIEGHKIKNVA

-775 DDRSFF
+775 DNRSFF

-786 IFTKNDENK
+786 IFTKNDENR

>member
-34 ASVVLSVTLAYL
+34 ASVIVSVTLAYL

-196 ADKKLNELILD
+196 AGKKLNELILD

-438 ENLFR
+438 EKLFR

-488 VAPKAMVILLS
+488 VAPRAMVILLS

>member
-34 ASVVLSVTLAYL
+34 GSVIVSVTLAYL

-61 LIKDSKSNNAG
+61 LIKDSKSNNVG

-129 GETSPIKVRVLQEKD
+129 GETSPVRVRIVQEKD
-144 VKGKISGVVNLKID
+144 VKSKISRIVNLKIN
-158 GNQLKLSSE
+158 GNHLKLSSE
-167 TIPTINTTFNKVISL
+167 GIPAINTTFNKVISL
-182 PFANI
+182 PYANI
-187 MILRNEDYK
+187 MILKNENYK
-196 ADKKLNELILD
+196 SDKKLNDVILD

-212 SRTDAYQAA
+212 DRTDAYQAA
-221 LNVSLINK
+221 LNVALVNK

-235 LAMNHADV
+235 LAMNYAEV
-243 DKAKAII
+243 DKAKTII

-257 NEDAIEDKN
+257 NQDAIEDKN

-272 AKFISERIEQVGKD
+272 AKFIAERIEQIGKD

-291 NQKERFKQSNQISDI
+291 NQKERFKQSNQISDL

-371 VLQRNKLLQ
+371 VLERNKLLQ

-393 KQINNIRNSV
+393 KQINNIRTSV

-408 KNRTGLQ
+408 KNKTGLQ

-428 SGKIAKVPVQ
+428 SGKISKVPVQ
-438 ENLFR
+438 EKLFR

-472 TAPKARVID
+472 TAPKARVVD
-481 KAFVGMN
+481 KAFVGMK
-488 VAPKAMVILLS
+488 VAPRGMVILLS

-545 RGQDELVK
+545 RGQEELVK

-622 NPQLQRYNTTR
+622 NPQLQRYNTAR

-738 NKQVEGHKIKNVA
+738 NKQIEGHKIKNVA